1 MKKAVSLILCGAFSL
16 AALVGCTHEVDE
28 EVEKEVEN
36 EKNVSAYSQV
46 WRSSDMDVEH
56 GTGDLTVDAGWGAIP
71 QVDKVGVLCEVET
84 ETLYKTAYTAAARVL
99 VNELSSQNNP
109 LKDVACVLRV
119 LDGKG
124 IELGRRNVRIAEFN
138 EKLTYMDFEFTFPVE
153 TQGAATFQIYWPG
166 TNYVRV
172 SEFGIMSK
180 TNADLEAVDF
190 AETGKH
196 LLGVDIEEEGTI
208 EYEESSLYYFD
219 LFNYMNTVALDA
231 EEQYDIANLVTTLQG
246 LVNRDGQ
253 RLFIRFQEPNNYS
266 QDTDGYWLEQL
277 TKEDAWLKDK
287 NVVTVKS
294 PMTLLNLFK
303 DYYTGFAAWDPAVPA
318 TVNAVATA
326 CGVESYLPVRYSA
339 VRNSLYW
346 YIKNSDGFAGKPVKL
361 DLGGKFEGGGTIYG
375 TETPS
380 TGSRK
385 NDVYIWAK
393 ENYLDTRKTNSH
405 MMAYHVDA
413 YGSNTVFAAY
423 GDLQNM
429 YLSNRDYYIA
439 NKAFF
444 FDLSI
449 MEFEIPNDDPDQVD
463 LDGVT
468 DGSIDYRTFAEIMK
482 TQAKWAEDVDDTKP
496 IDVGGFTPWHLKY
509 TKYTNPDASGDVT
522 VEWETVYQFSI
533 YNAAINAD
541 APHYT
546 AMSNASIYEK
556 YPLEE
561 TYRQT
566 ASKEIKDTLPTQTEQ
581 GANYLLFYMGDF
593 DASAWLNT
601 AMIKFWQDE
610 NRGKIPLTWTF
621 ALDISKRAGHVVDMM
636 YKTATKNDYF
646 VAGDNGTGYLDPE
659 SFADD
664 RHEGIYGGLDEWAA
678 YNKKAY
684 ERFDI
689 DYSGFLITRRP
700 ATVEIL
706 ECYAK
711 FCKGVALNMYTN
723 NTAEG
728 LAVALSNDYAGN
740 VNEFVKGFA
749 EKKVGDKST
758 FRQIRFVLRSPTDV
772 YELYKALQKP
782 EYAKYN
788 FKLVDPYTFYGLLA
802 QQGNMG

>member
-361 DLGGKFEGGGTIYG
+361 DLGGKFEGGGY
-375 TETPS
+375 
-380 TGSRK
+380 
-385 NDVYIWAK
+385 YI
-393 ENYLDTRKTNSH
+393 R
-405 MMAYHVDA
+405 
-413 YGSNTVFAAY
+413 
-423 GDLQNM
+423 
-429 YLSNRDYYIA
+429 NRDA
-439 NKAFF
+439 
-444 FDLSI
+444 
-449 MEFEIPNDDPDQVD
+449 
-463 LDGVT
+463 LDG
-468 DGSIDYRTFAEIMK
+468 
-482 TQAKWAEDVDDTKP
+482 QP
-496 IDVGGFTPWHLKY
+496 
-509 TKYTNPDASGDVT
+509 
-522 VEWETVYQFSI
+522 
-533 YNAAINAD
+533 
-541 APHYT
+541 
-546 AMSNASIYEK
+546 
-556 YPLEE
+556 
-561 TYRQT
+561 
-566 ASKEIKDTLPTQTEQ
+566 
-581 GANYLLFYMGDF
+581 
-593 DASAWLNT
+593 
-601 AMIKFWQDE
+601 
-610 NRGKIPLTWTF
+610 
-621 ALDISKRAGHVVDMM
+621 
-636 YKTATKNDYF
+636 
-646 VAGDNGTGYLDPE
+646 
-659 SFADD
+659 
-664 RHEGIYGGLDEWAA
+664 
-678 YNKKAY
+678 
-684 ERFDI
+684 
-689 DYSGFLITRRP
+689 
-700 ATVEIL
+700 
-706 ECYAK
+706 
-711 FCKGVALNMYTN
+711 
-723 NTAEG
+723 
-728 LAVALSNDYAGN
+728 
-740 VNEFVKGFA
+740 
-749 EKKVGDKST
+749 
-758 FRQIRFVLRSPTDV
+758 
-772 YELYKALQKP
+772 
-782 EYAKYN
+782 
-788 FKLVDPYTFYGLLA
+788 
-802 QQGNMG
+802 